1 MGMETEYTI
10 KQPDLWTELNVHA
23 IPEYLGGLA
32 AKYNMRFKVI
42 CSIQTA
48 MYNDKC
54 CLIFGIDRCDGVI
67 LSTTMRENGERIE
80 YPINNFIV
88 SKFDASDRVGIVPKF
103 DTMSDKIKAELTIF
117 ARGLDSKW
125 SNLLRGD
132 MRWFEDYKKCGSF
145 YEYHNYMDERN
156 KLLDEII
163 AWQQEQKTEGYRE
176 KI

>member
-132 MRWFEDYKKCGSF
+132 MRWFEDYKKSGW
-145 YEYHNYMDERN
+145 YYKEHYYIEIRN
-156 KLLDEII
+156 RILDEILD
-163 AWQQEQKTEGYRE
+163 WQQSQAAGKETETH
-176 KI
+176 